1 MYIHTPFEENRS
13 YLDTLTKLFNL
24 SALNINEA
32 EFQLVYDELGL
43 QLFKKDEPKL
53 GAIRVDFV
61 TGAVAH
67 RRKFGGGKGQAIA
80 KAVGLNKGAV
90 PTVLDATAGLG
101 RDAFVLASMGCK
113 VVLHERNPVV
123 AALLYDGLQRAYQ
136 DAEIGEWVQSTMR
149 LEFGSSHELLEQ
161 AGWRPDIVY
170 LDPMF
175 PHREKSAQVKKE
187 MRVFQDLVGND
198 LDADAL
204 LPFALQLATKRV
216 VVKRPDYAGFLNE
229 KTPSMQIKTK
239 KNRFD
244 VYVNAAMK

>member
-24 SALNINEA
+24 SALDINEA

-43 QLFKKDEPKL
+43 QLLKKDEPKL

-101 RDAFVLASMGCK
+101 RDAFVLASMGCN

-123 AALLYDGLQRAYQ
+123 AALLYDGLQRAYE
-136 DAEIGEWVQSTMR
+136 DAEIGEWVRSTMR
-149 LEFGSSHELLEQ
+149 LEFGSSHDLLEQ
-161 AGWRPDIVY
+161 AGWRPDVVY

-216 VVKRPDYAGFLNE
+216 VVKRPDYAGFLNAQ
-229 KTPSMQIKTK
+229 TPSMQIKTK

>member
-13 YLDTLTKLFNL
+13 YLNTLTKLFNL

-149 LEFGSSHELLEQ
+149 LEFGSSHDLLEQ
-161 AGWRPDIVY
+161 AGWRPDVVY

-216 VVKRPDYAGFLNE
+216 VVKRPDYAGFLND

-244 VYVNAAMK
+244 VYVNSAMK

>member
-13 YLDTLTKLFNL
+13 YLNTLTKLFNL

-229 KTPSMQIKTK
+229 KNAKYAN
-239 KNRFD
+239 KNQE
-244 VYVNAAMK
+244 KPL

>member
-13 YLDTLTKLFNL
+13 YLNTLTKLFNL

-61 TGAVAH
+61 SGAVAH

-149 LEFGSSHELLEQ
+149 LEFGSSHDLLEQ

-244 VYVNAAMK
+244 VYVNSAMK